1 MQAWRDYDGG
11 STRDGSLMFT
21 VYNKIRR
28 IILSGIVWLNL
39 QEIVEASGFRC
50 PNFCGYLRCH
60 VRSGSTGS
68 TEIPNDSVTESRA
81 KNRSSSTVGGCAA
94 PYGDAGGEVN
104 ELVFC
109 PSEGSRVLT
118 ELWTV
123 NLSHSYS
130 RNLDH
135 IMYSSHSYGNL
146 IARRAGFLWNEF
158 PDSSMSLTSCKR
170 NCSDFL
176 CRGIPRI
183 GPHMGTNTCRLLDVS

>member
-1 MQAWRDYDGG
+1 MKGTQEPAIFNGKKAVSSRCSLKKSSTESAGKQPSLSIQAWRDYDGG
-11 STRDGSLMFT
+11 STRDGPLMFT

-118 ELWTV
+118 EL
-123 NLSHSYS
+123 
-130 RNLDH
+130 
-135 IMYSSHSYGNL
+135 
-146 IARRAGFLWNEF
+146 
-158 PDSSMSLTSCKR
+158 
-170 NCSDFL
+170 
-176 CRGIPRI
+176 
-183 GPHMGTNTCRLLDVS
+183 